1 MKKSEYMNVI
11 VKYVGLF
18 LVSVI
23 IFLII
28 FSGVEILLD
37 KVLPLKNTKTST
49 PTLLTTILSLV
60 HDTSVLRGL
69 ILWITTIFI
78 IIFGTRIL
86 NFFLKN
92 NSTIQIGLKWPV
104 FSSIATGLMLFSG
117 VLPKDVTSALITFVS
132 SITLIIMLDNNIRM
146 RFGKNKFESQNQL
159 DQIEK
164 KPSGI
169 AAMHHKV
176 PLKYKSHR

>member
-18 LVSVI
+18 LVSAI
-23 IFLII
+23 ISLII

-60 HDTSVLRGL
+60 HDTSFLRGL

-86 NFFLKN
+86 NFFFKN

-117 VLPKDVTSALITFVS
+117 VLPKDVTSALVTFVS
-132 SITLIIMLDNNIRM
+132 SITLIITLDNTIRM
-146 RFGKNKFESQNQL
+146 SLGKNR
-159 DQIEK
+159 
-164 KPSGI
+164 I

-176 PLKYKSHR
+176 PLKYRSHR